1 MSDHMY
7 KCGAEKCAHVF
18 KEPKNYNADPTERNC
33 PKCKRAKGNVA
44 YLGCGRQVYG
54 IMDTLPGGVEG
65 VLNPVDGKR
74 YDSKSA
80 YHRKLKETG
89 HHVYEGEPSGKKVLN
104 RGDHNVFN
112 ELKAAAIQHGL

>member
-1 MSDHMY
+1 M
-7 KCGAEKCAHVF
+7 AITIN
-18 KEPKNYNADPTERNC
+18 KESRGLYHAYAPEYELELVDPEYSGFRIKYFSKKPTSQYSR
-33 PKCKRAKGNVA
+33 GT
-44 YLGCGRQVYG
+44 YG
-54 IMDTLPGGVEG
+54 IMDTLSGGVEG
-65 VLNPVDGKR
+65 ILNPVDGKR

-104 RGDHNVFN
+104 RGDHNVFK